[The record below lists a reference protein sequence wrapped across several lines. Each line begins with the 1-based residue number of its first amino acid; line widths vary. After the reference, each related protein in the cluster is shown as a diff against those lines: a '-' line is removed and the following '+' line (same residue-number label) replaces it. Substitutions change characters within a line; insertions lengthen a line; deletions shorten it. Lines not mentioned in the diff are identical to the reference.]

1 MGAGNLLAL
10 VARVQSFRMKNTA
23 PLQLTASAGAGDVQ
37 LLMGSFHADLA
48 QRVGQLQL
56 QGGSAHLNWLL
67 DACACT
73 LSTHSALASALK
85 NAHATPPAN
94 QRADEMLSLLDACTS
109 LKQMADDVDR
119 QLGSLQA
126 ALIQSARGLQASR
139 AAGRLAA
146 ARRLR
151 PCLDGLQ
158 SLSSAQYR
166 PIKEA
171 QAALLLAAKRE
182 LLAPASNCRRDP
194 AAQTLHHALDGT
206 LLISLLVL
214 ASAIATFAPP
224 LKSSS
229 GAVRSACKIVASSCK
244 SGSSLATVT
253 MWGGPLW
260 QLQRDLKQEDM
271 SALFFELQGLHSA
284 AASIYATVSGPAHA
298 DQATTADLR
307 QRIDSMHKRSQEA
320 RACVTALRSQ
330 LASLFQA
337 LVALR
342 LSLLALP

>member
-1 MGAGNLLAL
+1 M
-10 VARVQSFRMKNTA
+10 
-23 PLQLTASAGAGDVQ
+23 D
-37 LLMGSFHADLA
+37 SFHADLA

-56 QGGSAHLNWLL
+56 QGGSAHLIWLL

-73 LSTHSALASALK
+73 LSTHSALSSALK
-85 NAHATPPAN
+85 NALAPPPAN

-109 LKQMADDVDR
+109 LKQVADDVDR

-126 ALIQSARGLQASR
+126 ALVQSARGVQTSR
-139 AAGRLAA
+139 AGRLAA

-182 LLAPASNCRRDP
+182 LLAPAANCRRDP
-194 AAQTLHHALDGT
+194 AAQPLHHALDGT

-224 LKSSS
+224 LRSSS
-229 GAVRSACKIVASSCK
+229 GAIRSACKIVASSCK
-244 SGSSLATVT
+244 SVSSLATAT

-260 QLQRDLKQEDM
+260 QLQCDLKQEDM
-271 SALFFELQGLHSA
+271 GALFFELQGLHFL
-284 AASIYATVSGPAHA
+284 AASIHATVSGSAHA
-298 DQATTADLR
+298 DQATVADLR
-307 QRIDSMHKRSQEA
+307 QRIDSVHKRSQEA
-320 RACVTALRSQ
+320 RACVTVLRSQ

-337 LVALR
+337 LLVLR